1 MAITFTQQK
10 KRQRYF
16 FIALLTLGVIGAL
29 FYGVQFLQSRALFLL
44 PVVEPTSPFDKD
56 VTINFEI
63 LDSPVLKE
71 LGNPPKPIPLPDPS
85 ERANPFVP
93 L

>member
-16 FIALLTLGVIGAL
+16 FIALLMLGMIGAL
-29 FYGVQFLQSRALFLL
+29 FYGVQFLQNRALLLL
-44 PVVEPTSPFDKD
+44 PVVELTSPFEKD

-71 LGNPPKPIPLPDPS
+71 LGNPPKPHTD
-85 ERANPFVP
+85 AVP
-93 L
+93 IAVQ

>member
-16 FIALLTLGVIGAL
+16 VIALLVVVVIGVL
-29 FYGVQFLQSRALFLL
+29 FYGVQVLQKGTFLIL
-44 PVVEPTSPFDKD
+44 PVAGLTSLFEKD
-56 VTINFEI
+56 IDINFEI
-63 LDSPVLKE
+63 LDTPVLKE
-71 LGNPPKPIPLPDPS
+71 LGNPQKPIPLPDPS
-85 ERANPFVP
+85 GRVNPFVP

>member
-10 KRQRYF
+10 KRRRYF
-16 FIALLTLGVIGAL
+16 IIALLAVVMIGVLFLGI
-29 FYGVQFLQSRALFLL
+29 QFLPRGAAFIL
-44 PVVEPTSPFDKD
+44 PAVGIIAPFEKD
-56 VTINFEI
+56 ININFEI

-71 LGNPPKPIPLPDPS
+71 LGNPPEPIPLPDPS
-85 ERANPFVP
+85 ERANPFAP